1 MKKESIFFTNPPK
14 IIGAYSVVGPS
25 ESKGPFGEY
34 FDEIMDSYEWG
45 EKSFEKTECKMHKSA
60 IKGAIKAAGISEEEV
75 GAILSGDLLNQIVS
89 SSYAARDFAT
99 VFLGLYSACSTIA
112 ESMIVGSLLISG
124 GHFDKVVCATSSHF
138 SSAERQ
144 YRFPLELGTP
154 RTPLSQWTVTAAG
167 SLVLSKEGRGPSIT
181 SATLG
186 RIIDYEVSD
195 ANNMGAA
202 MAPAAAH
209 TLIRHFFETGRT
221 PSYYDYIIS
230 GDLGKYGSELLRC
243 LCKSEGLM
251 LGANYFDCGAEIY
264 GDDKRRYQGGS
275 GAGCST
281 SIFNSFVYKKL
292 LKGEINRVLFMP
304 TGALMSK
311 DSSLQGET
319 IPAIAQAVC
328 IENI

>member
-1 MKKESIFFTNPPK
+1 MKKETVYFQNPVKITGVYSI
-14 IIGAYSVVGPS
+14 VGPS
-25 ESKGPFGEY
+25 EAKGPFGDY
-34 FDEIMDSYEWG
+34 FDEVMDSYEWG

-60 IKGAIKAAGISEEEV
+60 IRGAMRSANVGENEI
-75 GAILSGDLLNQIVS
+75 GAILSGDLLNQIVTS
-89 SSYAARDFAT
+89 TYSVREFDT

-112 ESMIVGSLLISG
+112 ESMIIGSLLVSG
-124 GHFDKVVCATSSHF
+124 GYFDHVVCATSSHF

-167 SLVLSKEGRGPSIT
+167 GLVLSSKGDGPSIT
-181 SATLG
+181 CATLG
-186 RIIDYEVSD
+186 KIIDYEVSD

-209 TLIRHFFETGRT
+209 TLIRHFFETGRD

-230 GDLGKYGSELLRC
+230 GDLGKYGSELLRM
-243 LCKSEGLM
+243 LCKSDGLI
-251 LGANYFDCGAEIY
+251 LGSNYFDCGAEIY
-264 GDDKRRYQGGS
+264 GDDEKRYQGGS

-281 SIFNSFVYKKL
+281 SVFNAFVYKKL
-292 LKGEINRVLFMP
+292 MNKEINRVLFLP

-311 DSSLQGET
+311 DSSLQGES